1 MNDYQRIFVD
11 KINDAARN
19 SSRAKLFDDFLTCA
33 TAALDRDEETF
44 AAVENKNLHC
54 DLLAAIIGACEF
66 SIGNKV
72 LRDKVLN
79 VDYRV
84 KWINDDMKPR
94 YRDVLGEI
102 FRKLELYDQD
112 AGQVFTA
119 QPTADLMGELALD
132 EARVREE
139 IARQGFVTVAENCC
153 GSGALILGY
162 LNSLLDIGVNPCRQ
176 VLVKAADLDPRCVK
190 MTFVQLS
197 LYCIPAVVE
206 QRNVVTN
213 EIFGKPLITPILKCR
228 PKEGSAS

>member
-1 MNDYQRIFVD
+1 MNEHQKSFVKRI
-11 KINDAARN
+11 NAAAMN

-33 TAALDRDEETF
+33 TAALERDEETF

-54 DLLAAIIGACEF
+54 DLFADIIGACEF
-66 SIGNKV
+66 SIGDKV

-84 KWINDDMKPR
+84 KWLNDDMKPK

-102 FRKLELYDQD
+102 FRELELYDQG
-112 AGQVFTA
+112 AGQVFTE

-162 LNSLLDIGVNPCRQ
+162 LNTLLNIGVNPCRQ
-176 VLVKAADLDPRCVK
+176 VLVKAADLDPRCIK
-190 MTFVQLS
+190 MAFVQLS

-206 QRNVVTN
+206 QRNAVTG
-213 EIFGKPLITPILKCR
+213 EVFGKPLVTPILRKLNR
-228 PKEGSAS
+228 

>member
-1 MNDYQRIFVD
+1 MNVYQRAFV
-11 KINDAARN
+11 KRINAAAMN

-33 TAALDRDEETF
+33 TAALERDEETF

-54 DLLAAIIGACEF
+54 DLFADLIGACEF

-72 LRDKVLN
+72 LRDKVLKL
-79 VDYRV
+79 DYRV
-84 KWINDDMKPR
+84 KWLNDDMKPK

-102 FRKLELYDQD
+102 FRKLELFDQD

-119 QPTADLMGELALD
+119 QPTADLMGDLALD
-132 EARVREE
+132 EVRVREE

-176 VLVKAADLDPRCVK
+176 ALVKAADLDPRCVK

-206 QRNVVTN
+206 QRNVVTG
-213 EIFGKPLITPILKCR
+213 EVFGKPLVTLILR
-228 PKEGSAS
+228 R